1 MSAGFSNLMVVGLTG
16 QTGAGKS
23 TVSKIFEQNGFA
35 IIDADKVA
43 RKVVEKGTDCL
54 EEIKDIFGMEVI
66 LENGELNR
74 AALGSIVFS
83 DKIKL
88 ETLDTIVY
96 PYITK
101 EILKMIQHYSSTDVK
116 FVLLDAPTL
125 FESHS
130 DDFCDLIISV
140 IADADIRK
148 HRIIARDGITDEQAE
163 KRMNSQLSEEFF
175 VSHSDF
181 IIQNNGNI
189 DIVNETSKEVSDKIK
204 HLFMSRQPV
213 PTV

>member
-35 IIDADKVA
+35 IIDADKVS